1 MVKTAP
7 MRRLPNRPRGPMKR
21 PVFVPRHPF
30 DQVLAENFFPKVDQ
44 NQDDTALTNA
54 LVKKNQDLTPSQS
67 EQTSIANLVSKV
79 QAVLDNLVVA
89 PGENGVALEEVRVVG
104 SFKKGTMIAG
114 NNVADFVAILKVVP
128 TNSVSEALS
137 KKVSEELKNAM
148 KTEVVTKADAITV
161 STNERG
167 FDIFNWQARVRVL
180 LTTIPQNLRK
190 QEGGDCLDFKLMHGH
205 LAAIRH
211 ARWFEENAHHSSI
224 KVLIRILRDISKRFD
239 GFESLNPYIIDL
251 LAHSVIINNPS
262 RQALP
267 INLAFR
273 RVFQLL
279 ASGLFLPGSSGIG
292 DPCEPNHNRV
302 HTALTL
308 EQQDLV
314 CMTAQTLLRVL
325 CHGGFNRILWNEGS
339 ASIAKEMSVWDGV
352 VVFPLDIAYEKSEN
366 DKKDDTEDMEQ
377 EMIAEAEGE

>member
-1 MVKTAP
+1 MKRFP
-7 MRRLPNRPRGPMKR
+7 GRGPRTIKR

-30 DQVLAENFFPKVDQ
+30 DLVLAENCFPKVDQ
-44 NQDDTALTNA
+44 NQDDSALTNA
-54 LVKKNQDLTPSQS
+54 LVKKNQDLTPSQI

-79 QAVLDNLVVA
+79 QAILDNLVVT
-89 PGENGVALEEVRVVG
+89 PGENGVALEEVRQVG
-104 SFKKGTMIAG
+104 SFKKGTMLAG
-114 NNVADFVAILKVVP
+114 NNEADIVVILKVVP
-128 TNSVSEALS
+128 TNSVCEVLS
-137 KKVSEELKNAM
+137 KRVQEDLKNAM

-161 STNERG
+161 ATNERG
-167 FDIFNWQARVRVL
+167 FDIYNWQARVRIL
-180 LTTIPQNLRK
+180 LTTIPPNLRK

-224 KVLIRILRDISKRFD
+224 KVLIRILRDISKRFE
-239 GFESLNPYIIDL
+239 GFESLNPWIIDL
-251 LAHSVIINNPS
+251 LAHSVIMNNPS

-279 ASGLFLPGSSGIG
+279 ASGLFLPGSSGIA

-308 EQQDLV
+308 EQQDVV

-325 CHGGFNRILWNEGS
+325 CHGGYTRILGLEGN

-352 VVFPLDIAYEKSEN
+352 VVFPLDIAYEKSN
-366 DKKDDTEDMEQ
+366 DKKEDDTEDMEE
-377 EMIAEAEGE
+377 EMIAETEGE